1 MAVRF
6 AVKLNGDNN
15 IQRCTQAEMTALV
28 RETIRQYGL
37 SPSVTLAVGSGNL
50 GNLSDTRLKAGAA
63 GSDNTNFD
71 TQAETADVATV
82 TVTYNKLVGA
92 FNGTSAPTIAVP
104 TAGATHSFPCYMTAS
119 TASSTVQPMTAADLS
134 LIHI

>member
-50 GNLSDTRLKAGAA
+50 GNLSDTLLANKDE
-63 GSDNTNFD
+63 SFKYSSNF
-71 TQAETADVATV
+71 
-82 TVTYNKLVGA
+82 K
-92 FNGTSAPTIAVP
+92 
-104 TAGATHSFPCYMTAS
+104 
-119 TASSTVQPMTAADLS
+119 
-134 LIHI
+134 